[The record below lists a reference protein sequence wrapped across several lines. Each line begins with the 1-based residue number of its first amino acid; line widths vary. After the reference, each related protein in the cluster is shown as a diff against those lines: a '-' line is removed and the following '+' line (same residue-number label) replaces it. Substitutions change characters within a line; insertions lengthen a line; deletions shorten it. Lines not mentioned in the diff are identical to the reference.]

1 MKFVKYFSIG
11 SLLIGLTGF
20 AFAEDGFER
29 TKQFKE
35 NFRAE
40 QARLWGPDSS
50 EQGKTE
56 SCSRK
61 AGRAS
66 GSSGASR
73 QLIGG

>member
-50 EQGKTE
+50 EQGKQKVAQE
-56 SCSRK
+56 E
-61 AGRAS
+61 
-66 GSSGASR
+66 R
-73 QLIGG
+73 QDRQEQADK

>member
-50 EQGKTE
+50 EQGKQKVAQE
-56 SCSRK
+56 K
-61 AGRAS
+61 QEE
-66 GSSGASR
+66 R
-73 QLIGG
+73 QDRQEQADN